1 ERIQA
6 LCAIPVPTN
15 AGELQQ
21 FICATNLLR
30 ESITEY
36 AQTVHPLQ
44 QCLTRALDGKSKKK
58 RIASGIQISLTDDEV
73 KAFEAV
79 KTKLRSA
86 IELAHPR
93 DDATMCLFTDASDT
107 GWSIIVTQ
115 VLGFDADVPIQDQQH
130 QMLVCQS
137 GMFTGAQ
144 LNWSVIEKEAYPI
157 ARACDKLNYLLM
169 RPDGFRMYC
178 DHENLIQV
186 FAPHAEWKTYQRQKL
201 TRWAAIIGGYRYV
214 IEHIKGID
222 NLWADLMSR
231 WGQDRPAAV
240 TTNRA
245 KVRRG
250 HGWSK
255 KRKATTAVA
264 SPQGANEIPEVKT
277 GSSGPQRWTLAGR
290 RPYRIP
296 TEATSLIQRIL
307 IVAHC
312 GSMGHRGE
320 AALIQHVQRK
330 FQVDKLHQRAKEFIA
345 ACLLCPHV
353 KGGRV
358 LHRPYA
364 PRWHATKPNEGLHFD
379 YLYMGPSKNGPKYVL
394 VLKDDLSHYCE
405 LVACDAP
412 TSQVCVDALAA
423 WWSRHSMPL
432 VWISD
437 QGSHFKNAV
446 MKALAHKFKAEHE
459 FTLAYCPLRNG
470 TVERL
475 NRDILQVM
483 RVLLMEYK
491 LADHQWDYLLPTSPM
506 EVFQGREPTTIMD
519 LLLDSEKKV
528 VEAQVDW
535 SQDNIQK
542 TLFKLQESMHQL
554 HKEIVEQNHAKQ
566 DKARERTSQYPVCN
580 ADRGDYVLWS
590 RVDEAHHPKLLLTW
604 VGPYRVVEVNE
615 FSARIEHLITKEQR
629 DAHMSRLKMYA
640 ESSFEVTDEI
650 LEHVADQGILL
661 KVERIESHKFDKT
674 RDCYYMLVHWEGFEA
689 IEASWEDVTQL
700 LRDCPAVVHA
710 YV

>member
-1 ERIQA
+1 MDSSYVLQRRSLYTKQVKWCGRYLSESGVKQDPERIQA

-21 FICATNLLR
+21 FICATNWLR

-58 RIASGIQISLTDDEV
+58 RIASGIQISLTADEV

-86 IELAHPR
+86 IELVHPR

-107 GWSIIVTQ
+107 GWSVIVN
-115 VLGFDADVPIQDQQH
+115 QH

-144 LNWSVIEKEAYPI
+144 LNWSVIEKEVYPI
-157 ARACDKLNYLLM
+157 ARAL
-169 RPDGFRMYC
+169 
-178 DHENLIQV
+178 
-186 FAPHAEWKTYQRQKL
+186 FAPHAQWKTYQRQKL
-201 TRWAAIIGGYRYV
+201 TRWAAITGDYRYV

-255 KRKATTAVA
+255 KRKATTAAA
-264 SPQGANEIPEVKT
+264 SPQGQHRLRPLDDPEFVWPTIEEISQAQTKFLKSKPA
-277 GSSGPQRWTLAGR
+277 RADR
-290 RPYRIP
+290 RDGLWLVADRIWIP
-296 TEATSLIQRIL
+296 TEATSLIQRML

-320 AALIQHVQRK
+320 AALVQHVQRK
-330 FQVDKLHQRAKEFIA
+330 FQVDKLHQRGKEFIA

-412 TSQVCVDALAA
+412 TSQVCVDAVAA

-432 VWISD
+432 VWIRNQVWREMWVLVGYEGVGRTDNQRSCSD
-437 QGSHFKNAV
+437 AVGDNGGTKQYNRVRGS
-446 MKALAHKFKAEHE
+446 
-459 FTLAYCPLRNG
+459 
-470 TVERL
+470 
-475 NRDILQVM
+475 
-483 RVLLMEYK
+483 
-491 LADHQWDYLLPTSPM
+491 
-506 EVFQGREPTTIMD
+506 
-519 LLLDSEKKV
+519 
-528 VEAQVDW
+528 
-535 SQDNIQK
+535 
-542 TLFKLQESMHQL
+542 
-554 HKEIVEQNHAKQ
+554 
-566 DKARERTSQYPVCN
+566 
-580 ADRGDYVLWS
+580 
-590 RVDEAHHPKLLLTW
+590 
-604 VGPYRVVEVNE
+604 
-615 FSARIEHLITKEQR
+615 
-629 DAHMSRLKMYA
+629 
-640 ESSFEVTDEI
+640 
-650 LEHVADQGILL
+650 
-661 KVERIESHKFDKT
+661 
-674 RDCYYMLVHWEGFEA
+674 
-689 IEASWEDVTQL
+689 
-700 LRDCPAVVHA
+700 
-710 YV
+710 

>member
-1 ERIQA
+1 MQGHVDSALYVQATSEDCYVPLLNKHLLVWIDDILVYADDPDEYTAVLDKFFDLVHKYGFKLSPTKTKLYTKQVKWCGRYLSEAGVKQDPERIEA
-6 LCAIPVPTN
+6 LCAIPGPTN
-15 AGELQQ
+15 AGDLQQ
-21 FICATNLLR
+21 FICATNWLR

-36 AQTVHPLQ
+36 AQTINPLQ
-44 QCLTRALDGKSKKK
+44 RCRVGHSDRPDERRAFD
-58 RIASGIQISLTDDEV
+58 AV
-73 KAFEAV
+73 KA
-79 KTKLRSA
+79 KLRA
-86 IELAHPR
+86 AVELAHPL

-115 VLGFDADVPIQDQQH
+115 VLAFNVDVPIQDQNH

-214 IEHIKGID
+214 IEHIKGAN

-231 WGQDRPAAV
+231 WGQMRPPGV
-240 TTNRA
+240 TMDPA

-250 HGWSK
+250 HGWTK
-255 KRKATTAVA
+255 KRRPTTQVVSPSGQHRLRPVDDPEFVWPTIDEISRAQAKFVNSKPAKADLRDGLWMVA
-264 SPQGANEIPEVKT
+264 DRIWIPAN
-277 GSSGPQRWTLAGR
+277 AGD
-290 RPYRIP
+290 
-296 TEATSLIQRIL
+296 LIQRIM

-312 GSMGHRGE
+312 GSMRHRGE
-320 AALIQHVQRK
+320 AALVQHVQRK
-330 FQVDKLHQRAKEFIA
+330 FQVDKIHQLAKKFIA

-364 PRWHATKPNEGLHFD
+364 SRWHATKPNEGIHFD
-379 YLYMGPSKNGPKYVL
+379 YLYMGPSKSGPKYIL

-437 QGSHFKNAV
+437 QGSHFKNSV
-446 MKALAHKFKAEHE
+446 MKGLAHKFKAEHE
-459 FTLAYCPLRNG
+459 FTLAYCPWRNG

-483 RVLLMEYK
+483 RVLLLEYK
-491 LADHQWDYLLPTSPM
+491 LADHQ
-506 EVFQGREPTTIMD
+506 
-519 LLLDSEKKV
+519 
-528 VEAQVDW
+528 
-535 SQDNIQK
+535 
-542 TLFKLQESMHQL
+542 
-554 HKEIVEQNHAKQ
+554 
-566 DKARERTSQYPVCN
+566 
-580 ADRGDYVLWS
+580 
-590 RVDEAHHPKLLLTW
+590 
-604 VGPYRVVEVNE
+604 
-615 FSARIEHLITKEQR
+615 
-629 DAHMSRLKMYA
+629 
-640 ESSFEVTDEI
+640 
-650 LEHVADQGILL
+650 
-661 KVERIESHKFDKT
+661 
-674 RDCYYMLVHWEGFEA
+674 
-689 IEASWEDVTQL
+689 
-700 LRDCPAVVHA
+700 
-710 YV
+710 

>member
-1 ERIQA
+1 
-6 LCAIPVPTN
+6 
-15 AGELQQ
+15 
-21 FICATNLLR
+21 
-30 ESITEY
+30 
-36 AQTVHPLQ
+36 
-44 QCLTRALDGKSKKK
+44 
-58 RIASGIQISLTDDEV
+58 
-73 KAFEAV
+73 
-79 KTKLRSA
+79 
-86 IELAHPR
+86 
-93 DDATMCLFTDASDT
+93 
-107 GWSIIVTQ
+107 
-115 VLGFDADVPIQDQQH
+115 
-130 QMLVCQS
+130 
-137 GMFTGAQ
+137 
-144 LNWSVIEKEAYPI
+144 
-157 ARACDKLNYLLM
+157 
-169 RPDGFRMYC
+169 
-178 DHENLIQV
+178 
-186 FAPHAEWKTYQRQKL
+186 
-201 TRWAAIIGGYRYV
+201 
-214 IEHIKGID
+214 
-222 NLWADLMSR
+222 
-231 WGQDRPAAV
+231 
-240 TTNRA
+240 
-245 KVRRG
+245 
-250 HGWSK
+250 
-255 KRKATTAVA
+255 
-264 SPQGANEIPEVKT
+264 
-277 GSSGPQRWTLAGR
+277 
-290 RPYRIP
+290 
-296 TEATSLIQRIL
+296 
-307 IVAHC
+307 
-312 GSMGHRGE
+312 MGHRGE

-423 WWSRHSMPL
+423 WWSRHSMPF

-459 FTLAYCPLRNG
+459 FTLAYCPWRNG

-491 LADHQWDYLLPTSPM
+491 LADHQWDYLLPTVQASLNQTPVVSLAHKSLM
-506 EVFQGREPTTIMD
+506 EVFQGREPSTIMD

-566 DKARERTSQYPVCN
+566 DKARERTSQYPACN

-590 RVDEAHHPKLLLTW
+590 RVDEAHHPKLLVTW

-650 LEHVADQGILL
+650 LEPVADQGILL
-661 KVERIESHKFDKT
+661 KVARIESHKFDKT
-674 RDCYYMLVHWEGFEA
+674 CDCYYMLVHWEGFEA

-710 YV
+710 YVEALKPGRDREQLASRIQSIQAKLKA